1 MNRHL
6 VICLMGPTA
15 SGKSGFAIR
24 LRQQFPL
31 DIISV
36 DSALVYRGM
45 DIGTAKPDAATLASA
60 PHRLVDI
67 REPEQAYSAGDFV
80 VDVQREIDAIHSTGR
95 VPILAGGTM
104 MYFRS
109 LTEGLADLP
118 PAHDDVRQRL
128 DAEANESGWPQLH
141 ARLSRIDP
149 SAAMRIN
156 KNDSQRIQ
164 RALEVHE
171 VSGRTL
177 TEWHA
182 IAKPLN
188 TRYRF
193 VKMALVVADRQRL
206 HQRIKERLDS
216 MLHQGF
222 VNEVRGLMQRPG
234 LSADSAS
241 MRAVG
246 YRQIWAHLE
255 RQYNLPTAVH
265 KALVATRQ
273 LAKRQMTWLRTE
285 QQLMVFDPLENGA
298 NAAISA
304 YIAKQMDE

>member
-1 MNRHL
+1 MSRRL

-15 SGKSGFAIR
+15 SGKSDFAIR

-45 DIGTAKPDAATLASA
+45 DIGTAKPDANTLATA

-67 REPEQAYSAGDFV
+67 RAPEQAYSAGDFV
-80 VDVQREIDAIHSTGR
+80 VDAQREIDAIHSTGR
-95 VPILAGGTM
+95 VPLLAGGTM

-118 PAHDDVRQRL
+118 PAHDEVRQRL

-141 ARLSRIDP
+141 ARLARIDP
-149 SAAMRIN
+149 AAAGRIN

-164 RALEVHE
+164 RALEVHA

-182 IAKPLN
+182 LAKPLN
-188 TRYRF
+188 TQYRF
-193 VKMALVVADRQRL
+193 AKIALVIADRQLL
-206 HQRIKERLDS
+206 HQRIKARLDA
-216 MLHQGF
+216 MLDQGF
-222 VNEVRGLMQRPG
+222 VDEVRCLMQRPG

-255 RQYNLPTAVH
+255 RRYDLPTAVH

-285 QQLMVFDPLENGA
+285 QQLMVYDPLEISSK
-298 NAAISA
+298 AAISA
-304 YIAKQMDE
+304 YVAKQMDE